1 MAPVTDGERMNGST
15 RVVRTLA
22 CLGGILVALALGACG
37 GDDSGSAEVGDCID
51 YSSQVVDCGSSSA
64 TKELVTDQSDED
76 AIACIQIGDKPQE
89 EVTVDGKTFCAE
101 EL

>member
-1 MAPVTDGERMNGST
+1 MR
-15 RVVRTLA
+15 RLA
-22 CLGGILVALALGACG
+22 CLGGAVLALALGACG

-51 YSSQVVDCGSSSA
+51 DGNQVVDCSSSSA
-64 TKELVTDQSDED
+64 TKELVSDQSEEN

-89 EVTVDGKTFCAE
+89 EVTVGDKTFCAE